1 MSCSVLPQAYTDECE
16 SLSGPRRSVYGHAY
30 AYAGLYGHA
39 YAGLCNLFGHG
50 HVRAW
55 RCGVTVAIL
64 HSPSLTAC
72 MQCSSVA
79 VMI

>member
-30 AYAGLYGHA
+30 A